1 MPINCPI
8 ELKGLSEKEFR
19 ELDYQVMGCAFAA
32 QNSIG
37 NLFREEVYRKE
48 LHSRLIAAGIDV
60 VQEVGITLI
69 FGTFRRRYSCD
80 LLVNQGVIYETKAVS
95 RLLGK
100 HQEQLLHY
108 LFLTNLGNG
117 KLLNFRQDSL
127 ESRFVSTRWSREE
140 RRNVLLMVEGWRN
153 IPDVPDFL
161 ETCEALL
168 RDWGAGLMGAVYRD
182 ALISQTRGLV
192 TKEIIMETDSGLRH
206 PLTFPVFPDGSIFH
220 FSTVRKKQDSYERNI
235 RKWFRTLKIPVIYWL
250 NLNGAILECKTLT
263 P

>member
-1 MPINCPI
+1 MPIDCPI
-8 ELKGLSEKEFR
+8 ELNTLSEKDFR
-19 ELDYQVMGCAFAA
+19 DLDYLVMGCAFAA

-37 NLFREEVYRKE
+37 NLFREDVYRKE
-48 LHSRLIAAGIDV
+48 LNSRLIDAGIDV
-60 VQEVGITLI
+60 VQELGITLI

-80 LLVNQGVIYETKAVS
+80 LIANHGVIYETKAVT

-100 HQEQLLHY
+100 HQEQVLHY
-108 LFLTNLGNG
+108 LFLANLQNG

-127 ESRFVSTRWSREE
+127 ESRFVTTQWTREE
-140 RRNVLLMVEGWRN
+140 RRNVFLRVEGWKGV
-153 IPDVPDFL
+153 PDVPDFL

-182 ALISQTRGLV
+182 ALISQTRGLSI
-192 TKEIIMETDSGLRH
+192 KDKIMATDSGVRH
-206 PLTFPVFPDGSIFH
+206 QLKFPGFPDGSIFH

-235 RKWFRTLKIPVIYWL
+235 RKWFRTLKIPAIHWF
-250 NLNGAILECKTLT
+250 NLNGARLECKTLI